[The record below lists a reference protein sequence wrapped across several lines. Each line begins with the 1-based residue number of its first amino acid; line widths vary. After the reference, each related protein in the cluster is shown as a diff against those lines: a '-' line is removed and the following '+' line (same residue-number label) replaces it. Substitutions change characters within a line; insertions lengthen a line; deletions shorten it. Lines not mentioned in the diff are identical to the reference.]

1 MSDEELG
8 RATND
13 LESDFARLLGDER
26 AADAAKDRVRERH
39 LRESAA
45 ADATFLGTAL
55 DMAEQGTVVTVTT
68 RTGRSVSGQIG
79 LVATDT
85 LVIGSTYL
93 PLWAVAAIRR
103 APGMRSGPA
112 DGDRNAPRVSS
123 FAVLIAELALL
134 RPRVSVAV
142 TGEPALLAGELRA
155 AGTDVITLRLD
166 GEPPVVAYVSLA
178 SVSALTVLAS
188 G

>member
-1 MSDEELG
+1 MSDEEPSPP
-8 RATND
+8 TSD
-13 LESDFARLLGDER
+13 LASDFTRLLGDER
-26 AADAAKDRVRERH
+26 AADAAKGRIRERH

-55 DMAEQGTVVTVTT
+55 DLAEQGATVTVTT
-68 RTGRSVSGQIG
+68 TTGRTVSGTIA

-85 LVIGSTYL
+85 LVVASTYL
-93 PLWAVAAIRR
+93 PIRAVVAIRR
-103 APGMRSGPA
+103 LPGTRSGPA
-112 DGDRNAPRVSS
+112 DGDRSAPRTSS
-123 FAVLIAELALL
+123 FAVLVGELALM
-134 RPRVSVAV
+134 RPRVAVAV
-142 TGEPALLAGELRA
+142 LGEPALLAGELRA

-166 GEPPVVAYVSLA
+166 GEPPVVAYVSLG